1 MKKMSVAL
9 AALLALSISS
19 TGLGFAQEA
28 QKPKPQTLETAKQ
41 ALEGYDLKAQLTS
54 CEAFKQKAQ
63 EFRQKVL
70 DGKAKID
77 EEKTASV
84 QDVVGLLD
92 NKLSMTDTSSAYNIC
107 RQDRLVTHL
116 ILKTNYQEFRIK
128 ELEGSGSASGSSKS
142 SSKKSKTK
150 SKRSRRR

>member
-1 MKKMSVAL
+1 MKQISVAV
-9 AALLALSISS
+9 AAICALS
-19 TGLGFAQEA
+19 LGMAGWAQEA
-28 QKPKPQTLETAKQ
+28 QSQSQPQPQTMETAKK
-41 ALEGYDLKAQLTS
+41 ALDGYNLKAQLAS

-77 EEKTASV
+77 KEKTASV
-84 QDVVGLLD
+84 QDVVNLLD

-116 ILKTNYQEFRIK
+116 ILRTNYQEFRIQA
-128 ELEGSGSASGSSKS
+128 LEKPGDKKDSD
-142 SSKKSKTK
+142 SKKSI
-150 SKRSRRR
+150 RSRRRRR